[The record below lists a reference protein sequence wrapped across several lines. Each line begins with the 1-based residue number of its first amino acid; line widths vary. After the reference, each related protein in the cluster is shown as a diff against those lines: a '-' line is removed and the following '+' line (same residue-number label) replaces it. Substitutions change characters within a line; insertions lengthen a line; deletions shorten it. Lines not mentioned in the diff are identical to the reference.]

1 MGSDIRTYGG
11 WRRRHGIGLLGL
23 DTTSTFTTLG
33 AALLLVLVAAAA
45 PHLLVYLLPPALI
58 GGGLGLVR
66 VGGVPVARLVLARCR
81 WRWGVWRGHNRY
93 RAGVVIDHPRAF
105 QLPGVLA
112 PLTLLSAEDGY
123 GGRYGIVWDRRTG
136 LLTATLRV
144 VPTSTWLA
152 DRGDADAWVA
162 GWGGWLAALGHMPAV
177 RWVTVTVETA
187 PEPGSTL
194 ADAVNRAVVATA
206 PAPARTIMSE
216 LVRTAPA
223 AAADVDT
230 RVSITFDP
238 KASSARPKDLYEAV
252 AELGRTLD
260 GLASRLGGC
269 GVSVLGRATAAE
281 VAGAVRTAFDP
292 HARGEVNRLLTGP
305 DSDEVLNWCDAG
317 PVAATEHTGHYEHDG
332 GVSVSWA
339 WHEPPRQNVRSDV
352 LARLVAPGPFPKR
365 VTLQYRALPAAA
377 ASRVLQQEVN
387 AAAFRAQFRRRTGRD
402 ETARES
408 WDAARARQAAAEEAM
423 GAGVCLVSLYATV
436 TATDPDQLRRAVA
449 HVETASNSA
458 KIRLRRLWGSQSA
471 GFATTLPCG
480 ICPPQLSRRLNH

>member
-1 MGSDIRTYGG
+1 MGHDIRTYGG
-11 WRRRHGIGLLGL
+11 WRRRHGIGLLGM
-23 DTTSTFTTLG
+23 DTASTFLALG
-33 AALLLVLVAAAA
+33 VAMVLVLVAATA
-45 PHLLVYLLPPALI
+45 PDVFIYLLPPVAL

-66 VGGVPVARLVLARCR
+66 VQGRPVARWLWARLR
-81 WRWGVWRGHNRY
+81 WRWGVLRGYTRY
-93 RAGVVIDHPRAF
+93 RAGVVTDHPRAF

-144 VPTSTWLA
+144 VPASTWLA

-162 GWGGWLAALGHMPAV
+162 AWGGWLAGLGHMPAV
-177 RWVTVTVETA
+177 RWVTVTVDTA

-194 ADAVNRAVVATA
+194 ADAVRRAVVPTA
-206 PAPARTIMSE
+206 PAPARTIMNE
-216 LVRTAPA
+216 LVRAAPM

-238 KASSARPKDLYEAV
+238 KAAASRPRDLLEAV

-281 VAGAVRTAFDP
+281 IAGAVRTAFDP
-292 HARGEVNRLLTGP
+292 HARGEVNRLLAQPG
-305 DSDEVLNWCDAG
+305 SEEILGWCDAG
-317 PVAATEHTGHYEHDG
+317 PVSATEHTDHYEHDG
-332 GVSVSWA
+332 GLSVSWA

-365 VTLQYRALPAAA
+365 VSLQYRVFPAAA

-402 ETARES
+402 ETARDS
-408 WDAARARQAAAEEAM
+408 WDAARARQAAVEEAM
-423 GAGVCLVSLYATV
+423 GAGVCLVSMYVTV
-436 TATDPDQLRRAVA
+436 TVTDPDHLRQAA
-449 HVETASNSA
+449 AGVEAAADSS
-458 KIRLRRLWGSQSA
+458 KIRLRRLWGSQAA

-480 ICPPQLSRRLNH
+480 ICPPALSRRHIH

>member
-1 MGSDIRTYGG
+1 MGHEVRTYGG
-11 WRRRHGIGLLGL
+11 WRRRHPIGLLGL
-23 DTTSTFTTLG
+23 DTTSTFIVL
-33 AALLLVLVAAAA
+33 ACAMLLVLVAAVA
-45 PHLLVYLLPPALI
+45 PQALVFLVPPVVLA
-58 GGGLGLVR
+58 GGLGLVR
-66 VGGVPVARLVLARCR
+66 IGGVPVGRLALARCR
-81 WRWGVWRGHNRY
+81 WHWGVFCGRNRY
-93 RAGVVIDHPRAF
+93 RAGVVVDHPCAF

-152 DRGDADAWVA
+152 DRGDADTWVA
-162 GWGGWLAALGHMPAV
+162 AWGGWLATLGHTPAV

-194 ADAVNRAVVATA
+194 ADSVERAVVPAA
-206 PAPARTIMSE
+206 PAAARAIMSE
-216 LVRTAPA
+216 LVRTAPS

-238 KASSARPKDLYEAV
+238 RASPASPKDLVEAV

-260 GLASRLGGC
+260 GLASRLGAC

-281 VAGAVRTAFDP
+281 IAGAVRTAFDP
-292 HARGEVNRLLTGP
+292 HARGEVNRLLARPSSEEILSWG
-305 DSDEVLNWCDAG
+305 EAG
-317 PVAATEHTGHYEHDG
+317 PVAATEHTDRYEHDG
-332 GVSVSWA
+332 GTSVTWA

-365 VTLQYRALPAAA
+365 VALQYRALPAAA

-387 AAAFRAQFRRRTGRD
+387 AAAFRAQFRRRIGRD
-402 ETARES
+402 ETARDS
-408 WDAARARQAAAEEAM
+408 WDAARARQAAVEEAM
-423 GAGVCLVSLYATV
+423 GAGVCLVSMYATV
-436 TATDPDQLRRAVA
+436 TVTDPADLRRAVA
-449 HVETASNSA
+449 QVEASADSS
-458 KIRLRRLWGSQSA
+458 KIRLRRLWGSQAA

-480 ICPPQLSRRLNH
+480 ICPPELSRRLVH